1 MYSRIDRL
9 SHWLGRPSH
18 IDDRQFS
25 TAQLSVDDFTF
36 LSDSPLDASS
46 WESTSAFV
54 MLSRLTAVLSSLLD
68 HFYTVN
74 RSSSVMAP
82 EEALFK
88 ASHCQAQLKDVLEQ
102 QGGILLHPS
111 RGINSAYS

>member
-1 MYSRIDRL
+1 
-9 SHWLGRPSH
+9 
-18 IDDRQFS
+18 
-25 TAQLSVDDFTF
+25 
-36 LSDSPLDASS
+36 
-46 WESTSAFV
+46 
-54 MLSRLTAVLSSLLD
+54 
-68 HFYTVN
+68 
-74 RSSSVMAP
+74 MAP